1 MFVVEFE
8 DALKSSLKNR
18 NRIRVRPP
26 RKKISPTST
35 SSRLTESSYS
45 SSGKVPS
52 SVDQLK
58 CSSSSSTYR
67 GGPNDLQF
75 QDDDDDDDDENV
87 PAYVDVHGKVGDSD
101 DEGDSDGNSSSSD

>member
-52 SVDQLK
+52 SADQLK

-67 GGPNDLQF
+67 GGPNDLGLF
-75 QDDDDDDDDENV
+75 QDDDDDDENV

>member
-18 NRIRVRPP
+18 NRIRVRP

-52 SVDQLK
+52 SADPMK
-58 CSSSSSTYR
+58 WTSSSGTAR
-67 GGPNDLQF
+67 GGPNDLGF
-75 QDDDDDDDDENV
+75 QDDDDDENV

-101 DEGDSDGNSSSSD
+101 DEGKSDSDGNSSSSD

>member
-1 MFVVEFE
+1 MFVVDFE

-18 NRIRVRPP
+18 NRIRVRP
-26 RKKISPTST
+26 RKKISPTSS

-52 SVDQLK
+52 SADQMK
-58 CSSSSSTYR
+58 WTSSSGTAR
-67 GGPNDLQF
+67 GGPNDLGF
-75 QDDDDDDDDENV
+75 QEDDDDDENV

-101 DEGDSDGNSSSSD
+101 DEGNSSSSD

>member
-52 SVDQLK
+52 SADQ

-67 GGPNDLQF
+67 GGPNDLGLF
-75 QDDDDDDDDENV
+75 QDDDDDDENV
-87 PAYVDVHGKVGDSD
+87 PAYVDVNGKVGDSD

>member
-18 NRIRVRPP
+18 NRIRVRP

-52 SVDQLK
+52 SADQ

-67 GGPNDLQF
+67 GGPNDLGLF
-75 QDDDDDDDDENV
+75 QDDDDDDENV

-101 DEGDSDGNSSSSD
+101 DEGKSDSDGNSSSSD

>member
-52 SVDQLK
+52 SADQMK
-58 CSSSSSTYR
+58 WTSSS
-67 GGPNDLQF
+67 GGPNDLGF
-75 QDDDDDDDDENV
+75 QDDDDDENV